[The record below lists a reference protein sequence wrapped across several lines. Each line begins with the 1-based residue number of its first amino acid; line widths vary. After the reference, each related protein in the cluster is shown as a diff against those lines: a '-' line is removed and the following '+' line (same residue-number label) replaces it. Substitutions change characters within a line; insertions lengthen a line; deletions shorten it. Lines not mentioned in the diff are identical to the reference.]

1 MIAYQV
7 ERLNADYRQ
16 VENALHLRRQFVA
29 NASHELKS
37 PLTSIQGFAEM
48 LYEGMEDGEEERET
62 FLKCILNECARMR
75 ALIDDI
81 LMLSRAELQ
90 TDQPLQNV
98 DVAQTAGEIR
108 SALFARAQQTGIS
121 VEISGQ
127 LTLNVVEKDIWELLY
142 NLMDNAVRYNKP
154 NGSVCVRLSRD
165 RIEVEDSGIG
175 IPAEHQPLLFEQ
187 FYRVEPENG
196 NSTGTGLG
204 LAIAQRIAEKYG
216 ARIEVSSQVGK
227 GSLFAVCFSN
237 VRTV

>member
-1 MIAYQV
+1 
-7 ERLNADYRQ
+7 
-16 VENALHLRRQFVA
+16 
-29 NASHELKS
+29 
-37 PLTSIQGFAEM
+37 
-48 LYEGMEDGEEERET
+48 
-62 FLKCILNECARMR
+62 MR

-154 NGSVCVRLSRD
+154 NGSVCVRLSEG
-165 RIEVEDSGIG
+165 RIEVEDGGIG

-204 LAIAQRIAEKYG
+204 LAIVQRIAEKYG